1 MKGKRSIL
9 LLVTVVLIAAAVLL
23 GVVKY
28 QHVQGEKQQAEK
40 TQVILNNLKQQYGK
54 PQKNDTQRLQTLKK
68 LKAAEKR
75 YAKQTNASNEVL
87 ARYQNYVDRDVKYFQ
102 DQNNALLKD
111 NTLTKK
117 ALKEISVTDLQ
128 KKLDGIEKLLANL
141 TKQGLVVYNRDVLQT
156 IKQKASKLKRA
167 YQKQIAQKAPEKQSQ
182 PAETQTT
189 ADNATTSTPAT
200 NQTTTSDA
208 ATSSTNANT
217 AGAANTYGNNTA
229 NTSSSQYTSP
239 YYSGYGY
246 GNWNQTGAAT
256 GNTTGTSNTTPATPP
271 TTSNEPGDDTAATS
285 SDTATSGNDSSDTT
299 GTTSSQTSG
308 TAQTGEGSN

>member
-1 MKGKRSIL
+1 MKGKRSII

-40 TQVILNNLKQQYGK
+40 TQVILNNLKQQYGQ
-54 PQKNDTQRLQTLKK
+54 PPKNDTQRLQTLKK

-87 ARYQNYVDRDVKYFQ
+87 ARYQSYVDRDVKYFQ

-128 KKLDGIEKLLANL
+128 KKLEGIEKLLANL

-182 PAETQTT
+182 PAETQTS
-189 ADNATTSTPAT
+189 ADNTATSTPAT
-200 NQTTTSDA
+200 NQTTTNDA

-217 AGAANTYGNNTA
+217 AGTANTYGNNTA

-308 TAQTGEGSN
+308 TAQTGEGAN

>member
-40 TQVILNNLKQQYGK
+40 TQVILNNLKQQYGQ

-117 ALKEISVTDLQ
+117 RSKKSQSPTYKRNLMELRNCWLISPSKALLSTI
-128 KKLDGIEKLLANL
+128 AMFY
-141 TKQGLVVYNRDVLQT
+141 KQLSKRP
-156 IKQKASKLKRA
+156 AS
-167 YQKQIAQKAPEKQSQ
+167 
-182 PAETQTT
+182 
-189 ADNATTSTPAT
+189 
-200 NQTTTSDA
+200 
-208 ATSSTNANT
+208 
-217 AGAANTYGNNTA
+217 
-229 NTSSSQYTSP
+229 
-239 YYSGYGY
+239 
-246 GNWNQTGAAT
+246 
-256 GNTTGTSNTTPATPP
+256 
-271 TTSNEPGDDTAATS
+271 
-285 SDTATSGNDSSDTT
+285 
-299 GTTSSQTSG
+299 
-308 TAQTGEGSN
+308 